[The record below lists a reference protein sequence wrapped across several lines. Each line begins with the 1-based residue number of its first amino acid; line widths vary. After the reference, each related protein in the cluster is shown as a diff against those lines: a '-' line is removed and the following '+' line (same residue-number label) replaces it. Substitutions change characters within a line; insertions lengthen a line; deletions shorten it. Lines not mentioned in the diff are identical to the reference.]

1 MIYWLYEHRH
11 WFGGDSGALVKVL
24 NIFKYHTFRAGG
36 ACLTSFALSM
46 IFGEQ
51 VIRKLISLKVGQ
63 PIRTQEEVQKLHE
76 LHGKKAGTPTMG
88 GVLILATFVLAVLL
102 WTDWSNGLIWIVL
115 GTTLFLGMLGFW
127 DDFEKVSR
135 KNAKGVS
142 ARVKLVWQFSVAIIA
157 GWLFAYAAP
166 TGSFVTQEK
175 HTTERVAQPSPG
187 VSVAQPP
194 AGVSVA
200 TETTTIQEQKKPFTY
215 RSLQLPFMKEPL
227 IDDMGFVAIA
237 FFALIIVGASNAV
250 NLTDGLDG
258 LATGCS
264 ITTGIAYTIFAYLAS
279 NINYARFLFIP
290 FCPEAQE
297 LTIVAMALVGSCL
310 GFLWYNCQPARMFM
324 GDTGSLALG
333 GCIATL
339 AIGCKQELILVLVG
353 GVFVMEALSVII
365 QVFSFRTRRVRVFRM
380 APIHHHFELGGWK
393 ESQVVVRF
401 WMMSLLLAL
410 LGLASLKLR

>member
-11 WFGGDSGALVKVL
+11 WFGDDQSIAVKLL
-24 NIFKYHTFRAGG
+24 NVFKYHTFRAGG
-36 ACLTSFALSM
+36 AALTAFLLSLA
-46 IFGEQ
+46 FGER

-63 PIRTQEEVQKLHE
+63 PIRSKEEVQALFE

-88 GVLILATFVLAVLL
+88 GVLILATLVGSV
-102 WTDWSNGLIWIVL
+102 LIWNDWGNTTVWITI
-115 GTTLFLGMLGFW
+115 GTTVALGLLGFW
-127 DDFEKVSR
+127 DDYEKVAK
-135 KNAKGVS
+135 KNSKGVS
-142 ARVKLVWQFSVAIIA
+142 ARVKLVWQFTVAIIA

-166 TGSFVTQEK
+166 NASMVTGQQKRVEHASGTPGLATQ
-175 HTTERVAQPSPG
+175 TVIIS
-187 VSVAQPP
+187 
-194 AGVSVA
+194 
-200 TETTTIQEQKKPFTY
+200 EQKTPITY
-215 RSLQLPFMKEPL
+215 RSFWVPFMKDPVMEDWGIFSVL
-227 IDDMGFVAIA
+227 

-264 ITTGIAYTIFAYLAS
+264 ISTGLAYTAFTYLAS

-290 FCPEAQE
+290 FCPEADE
-297 LTIVAMALVGSCL
+297 LTIVAMAMVGSCV

-339 AIGCKQELILVLVG
+339 AIGCKQELALIIVG
-353 GVFVMEALSVII
+353 GVFVMEAMSVII
-365 QVFSFRTRRVRVFRM
+365 QVISFRTRKVRVFRM
-380 APIHHHFELGGWK
+380 SPIHHHFELGGWK

-401 WMMSLLLAL
+401 WILSLLFAL
-410 LGLASLKLR
+410 LGLATLKLR